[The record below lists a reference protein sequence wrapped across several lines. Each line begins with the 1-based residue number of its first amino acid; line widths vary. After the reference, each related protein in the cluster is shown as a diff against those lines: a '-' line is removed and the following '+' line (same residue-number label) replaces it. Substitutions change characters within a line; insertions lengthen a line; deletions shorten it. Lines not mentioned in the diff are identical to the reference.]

1 MQIPTILE
9 NLLKLPFQHADFSDM
24 AKKSDILNTLSALN
38 LFVAWIKVFKY
49 LSFNATMTQLSQTLT
64 SVSTEIYFRGEK
76 TPDYF
81 ACFSGRP

>member
-64 SVSTEIYFRGEK
+64 SVSSTEIYFRGEK

-81 ACFSGRP
+81 ACF